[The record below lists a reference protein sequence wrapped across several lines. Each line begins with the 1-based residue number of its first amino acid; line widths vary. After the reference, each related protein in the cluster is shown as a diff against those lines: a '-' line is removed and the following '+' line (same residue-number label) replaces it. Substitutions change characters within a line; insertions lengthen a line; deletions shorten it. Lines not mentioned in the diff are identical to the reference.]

1 MSEKDKS
8 ELIGCIIDI
17 FEDDLHNRDMQMQEL
32 NPDGIFFKDEA
43 YDNVASKLETLLKEC
58 KLI

>member
-32 NPDGIFFKDEA
+32 NPDGIFFKDKA
-43 YDNVASKLETLLKEC
+43 YDDVASKLETLLKEC